1 MDLEHAVRRLEAD
14 KARLAKDLQ
23 QAEDKD
29 GARGGERGERER
41 RQREELRMLEGQL
54 ADARRSE
61 VDKVR
66 PTRPSL
72 LPSLP
77 RPCQHTGRLPT
88 AQHITAHRDAPMQS
102 LTSIPPLFHPMCRR
116 LRR

>member
-66 PTRPSL
+66 PTRPSFL
-72 LPSLP
+72 HSPGLANT
-77 RPCQHTGRLPT
+77 TGRLPT
-88 AQHITAHRDAPMQS
+88 AQHTA
-102 LTSIPPLFHPMCRR
+102 TR
-116 LRR
+116 LCNH